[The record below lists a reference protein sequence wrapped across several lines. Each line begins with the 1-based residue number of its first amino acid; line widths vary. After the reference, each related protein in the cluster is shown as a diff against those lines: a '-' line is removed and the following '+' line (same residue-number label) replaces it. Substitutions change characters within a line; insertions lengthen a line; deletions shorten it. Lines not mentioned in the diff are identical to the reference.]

1 MFLKTIVQ
9 SKLDGAI
16 RKNPATQDA
25 TDEAVQFFTGTE
37 YYTTPVPSKLL
48 HATPPHGQIITHRSA
63 EPQKSVIH
71 CTGHLGVLER
81 KRRTRSSERAC
92 ADCWSQWCRS
102 LVLQIPGVRKVKA
115 MQLLQ
120 RFPSIHQLCGASVHE
135 LEPIVGQATTQH
147 ITAFF
152 HNQFT

>member
-1 MFLKTIVQ
+1 MLLLRTDRSSLTEVQ
-9 SKLDGAI
+9 SLRSRSFTALDTWG
-16 RKNPATQDA
+16 
-25 TDEAVQFFTGTE
+25 F
-37 YYTTPVPSKLL
+37 
-48 HATPPHGQIITHRSA
+48 
-63 EPQKSVIH
+63 
-71 CTGHLGVLER
+71 LER
-81 KRRTRSSERAC
+81 KRRTRSSERAS

-102 LVLQIPGVRKVKA
+102 LVLQIPGVGKVKA

-120 RFPSIHQLCGASVHE
+120 RFPSIHQLCGASVYE